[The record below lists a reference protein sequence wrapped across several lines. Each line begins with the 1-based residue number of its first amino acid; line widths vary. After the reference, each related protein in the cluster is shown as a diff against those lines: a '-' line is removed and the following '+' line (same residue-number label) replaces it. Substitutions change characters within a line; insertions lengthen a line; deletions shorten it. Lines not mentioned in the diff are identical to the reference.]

1 MIESKRLTWPLKD
14 FELPWWRRRNCRE
27 ISVDRCGQR
36 SVARRASNCWRRWP
50 AGCDSRPPPG
60 ASAATPPAAGSR
72 PFTNKMQ
79 QNVNK
84 TNARPS
90 FNGLVFHR
98 KTLKRQ
104 KKKFEFR
111 YKSPRWD
118 FMTMKSNDSPDMHK
132 WVHRTCRWPCS
143 KHPNWLAGWVS
154 SRAQSAGRDKKE
166 IQWSSMPSNSS
177 VNCVLLKLNAKSC
190 NESVQGQRS
199 IDQMNEMNQLKWSRR
214 WVTKQNFLVSIDKF
228 SDWIFKCHRIPV
240 LSL

>member
-1 MIESKRLTWPLKD
+1 MGGGHTCRHQSRIEENHQLPFIHSEQKTKNANEKIFVIESKRLTWPLKD

-154 SRAQSAGRDKKE
+154 SRAQSAGRDKTKFNE
-166 IQWSSMPSNSS
+166 VQCRATRPSTAFCSN
-177 VNCVLLKLNAKSC
+177 
-190 NESVQGQRS
+190 
-199 IDQMNEMNQLKWSRR
+199 
-214 WVTKQNFLVSIDKF
+214 
-228 SDWIFKCHRIPV
+228 
-240 LSL
+240 